1 MTGEQGSTADSHT
14 GRPKTGQRLVNPP
27 VHRGSTVLFADYD
40 TFRHRRSPFFYGRGG
55 TPTHDALR
63 ESVAAL
69 EGAEHVTLAPS
80 GLAAVTLALL
90 SFARAGG
97 HVLVTDSAYDP
108 TRSFCDGV
116 LARMGVRTE
125 YYDPLIGAGIGALIG
140 PDTCA
145 ILAESPGSLTFEVQ
159 DLPAICGAAQGVPV
173 IVDNTWAAGAYS
185 KPLDHGAAV
194 SVQAATKYLGG
205 HSDVLMGTVAASGA
219 AARAVKETARG
230 LGLATSPDDAALV
243 HRGMRTLHRRLAVHQ
258 ENGLALARWLEAR
271 PEVARVMHPGLPGHP
286 QHALFA
292 RDFTG
297 STGLFGA
304 VLRRSDE
311 PYLQAFFD
319 QLRLFGMGYSWGG
332 YESLAIPTWPGRHRT
347 ATRWS
352 EPGQAIHL
360 HAGLEDA
367 TDLTADLE
375 GAFAAANAVPEL
387 AA

>member
-1 MTGEQGSTADSHT
+1 MGKRGATADAHT
-14 GRPKTGQRLVNPP
+14 GRPATGQRLVNPG

-40 TFRHRRSPFFYGRGG
+40 AFRHRRSSFFYGRGG

-80 GLAAVTLALL
+80 GLAAVSLALL
-90 SFARAGG
+90 AFARAGG

-108 TRSFCDGV
+108 TRRFCEDV
-116 LARMGVRTE
+116 LTRMGVETE
-125 YYDPLIGAGIGALIG
+125 YYDPLIGAGIGALVRPG
-140 PDTCA
+140 TCA
-145 ILAESPGSLTFEVQ
+145 VLAESPGSLTFEVQ
-159 DLPAICGAAQGVPV
+159 DIGAIAKAAGGVPV
-173 IVDNTWAAGAYS
+173 IVDNTWSAGAHF
-185 KPLDHGAAV
+185 KPLAHGAAV

-205 HSDVLMGTVAASGA
+205 HSDVLMGTVAANGA
-219 AARAVKETARG
+219 PGRQVARTARL
-230 LGLATSPDDAALV
+230 LGHATSPDDAALV

-271 PEVARVMHPGLPGHP
+271 PEILRVTHPGLPSHP

-292 RDFTG
+292 RDFAG

-311 PYLQAFFD
+311 PYLAAFFD

-332 YESLAIPTWPGRHRT
+332 YESLCIPTWPERHRT
-347 ATRWS
+347 ATTWS
-352 EPGQAIHL
+352 VPGQAVRF
-360 HAGLEDA
+360 HAGLEDVA
-367 TDLTADLE
+367 DLTADLDR
-375 GAFAAANAVPEL
+375 AFGAANAVPEPRQ
-387 AA
+387 